1 MAAYARQQI
10 SSTNMSPAAAGSVT
24 NDQIITFPGVTSGGG
39 TVTYWGLFD
48 VVSGAGN
55 LLVWGTATST
65 VISST
70 QTPPTISA
78 SGLVVN
84 LD

>member
-1 MAAYARQQI
+1 MAAYARQQV
-10 SSTNMSPAAAGSVT
+10 SSTNMSPAASGSVT
-24 NDQIITFPGVTSGGG
+24 NDVAITFPACATGGG

-70 QTPPTISA
+70 QTPPTIA
-78 SGLVVN
+78 TSGLVVN